1 MLVIMV
7 LVSLTIM
14 MIDIRCNCKDKISQ
28 CIYNS
33 TMTIYYADDT
43 IVTYDKQLQ
52 RYQLMMDDS
61 LLLLAKD
68 IATFNNQPR
77 AFMSLPPLHLLPIGI
92 LNNET
97 RQRRR

>member
-14 MIDIRCNCKDKISQ
+14 MIDKDKISQ

-43 IVTYDKQLQ
+43 IVTYDNAIAKVPLA
-52 RYQLMMDDS
+52 LMDD
-61 LLLLAKD
+61 
-68 IATFNNQPR
+68 
-77 AFMSLPPLHLLPIGI
+77 
-92 LNNET
+92 
-97 RQRRR
+97 

>member
-14 MIDIRCNCKDKISQ
+14 MIDIGCNCKDKISQ

-43 IVTYDKQLQ
+43 IVTYDNAI
-52 RYQLMMDDS
+52 
-61 LLLLAKD
+61 AK
-68 IATFNNQPR
+68 
-77 AFMSLPPLHLLPIGI
+77 I
-92 LNNET
+92 L
-97 RQRRR
+97 

>member
-43 IVTYDKQLQ
+43 IVTYDNAI
-52 RYQLMMDDS
+52 
-61 LLLLAKD
+61 AKV
-68 IATFNNQPR
+68 
-77 AFMSLPPLHLLPIGI
+77 L
-92 LNNET
+92 
-97 RQRRR
+97 